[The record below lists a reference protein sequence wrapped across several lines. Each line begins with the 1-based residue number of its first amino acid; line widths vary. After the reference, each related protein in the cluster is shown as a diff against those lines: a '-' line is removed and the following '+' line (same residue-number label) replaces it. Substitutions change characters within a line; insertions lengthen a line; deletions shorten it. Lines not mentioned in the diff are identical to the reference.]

1 MNGLINITTK
11 VIQLY
16 FVTRYFLLFLLLGCT
31 TNPGTKSKY
40 CDEHKHL
47 QQPCIA
53 STSLNPA
60 SLKLLTSSRNQ
71 KTITIGDDTV
81 FVIEGCQ
88 INIKETQYHYFFGI
102 LDSELRQDGRYL
114 LIKWE
119 SYGISTW

>member
-1 MNGLINITTK
+1 M
-11 VIQLY
+11 
-16 FVTRYFLLFLLLGCT
+16 LFFTFIILGCT

-60 SLKLLTSSRNQ
+60 SLKLLTSRNK
-71 KTITIGDDTV
+71 KTVTIGDDTV
-81 FVIEGCQ
+81 FVIEGGQ
-88 INIKETQYHYFFGI
+88 INIKVTHYHYFLGI
-102 LDSELRQDGRYL
+102 LDSEHRKDGRYL